1 MGYKVANLVK
11 AIKPSDATEAET
23 DKNARRFI
31 QQVQGKSFN
40 DFVNIAKKGNYQF
53 SNPKQAKRFEGQLQG
68 LGTEKDGDILAW
80 ALIRK
85 EKKEILNFYSRRN
98 RR

>member
-40 DFVNIAKKGNYQF
+40 DFVNIAKKEII
-53 SNPKQAKRFEGQLQG
+53 SSLILKRL
-68 LGTEKDGDILAW
+68 KDLKVSFRA
-80 ALIRK
+80 
-85 EKKEILNFYSRRN
+85 
-98 RR
+98 

>member
-23 DKNARRFI
+23 DKNSRKFI

-40 DFVNIAKKGNYQF
+40 DFVNIAKKETTNSQ
-53 SNPKQAKRFEGQLQG
+53 SKKQQK
-68 LGTEKDGDILAW
+68 I
-80 ALIRK
+80 
-85 EKKEILNFYSRRN
+85 
-98 RR
+98 